1 MNSILKVENLSF
13 SYNNER
19 FVLQDIN
26 TEFKKGT
33 FYGIFGKSGAGKSTL
48 LSLLAGLE
56 TSPYGHIY
64 YKNKDCKGVVL
75 SFPDENMMRDVGSQP
90 IMSEQALEDAMI
102 IAAQSNPSH
111 V

>member
-1 MNSILKVENLSF
+1 MSKNKTVIGEINVEVKTGLSVDRKTA
-13 SYNNER
+13 EICR
-19 FVLQDIN
+19 D
-26 TEFKKGT
+26 
-33 FYGIFGKSGAGKSTL
+33 
-48 LSLLAGLE
+48 LLA
-56 TSPYGHIY
+56 IY

-75 SFPDENMMRDVGSQP
+75 SFPDEKMMRDVGSQP

>member
-1 MNSILKVENLSF
+1 MNKNKTVIGEINVEVKTGLSVDRKTA
-13 SYNNER
+13 EICR
-19 FVLQDIN
+19 D
-26 TEFKKGT
+26 
-33 FYGIFGKSGAGKSTL
+33 
-48 LSLLAGLE
+48 LLA
-56 TSPYGHIY
+56 IY
-64 YKNKDCKGVVL
+64 YKNKDCKGAVL